1 MASHFENEMDE
12 TRTVSVVEKYEPAV
26 ENEDESD
33 QAKASWFYPLF
44 LSPFCYLFFFSSRH
58 FFFPSDCSITWR
70 VMRSTI

>member
-33 QAKASWFYPLF
+33 QAKASLFSPLF
-44 LSPFCYLFFFSSRH
+44 LSPFCYLFFFSLSS
-58 FFFPSDCSITWR
+58 FFFFHLIAALLGE
-70 VMRSTI
+70 

>member
-44 LSPFCYLFFFSSRH
+44 LSPFCYLFFFPLII
-58 FFFPSDCSITWR
+58 FFSI
-70 VMRSTI
+70 

>member
-44 LSPFCYLFFFSSRH
+44 LPPFCCPIFFFLSSFFFS
-58 FFFPSDCSITWR
+58 I
-70 VMRSTI
+70 

>member
-44 LSPFCYLFFFSSRH
+44 LSPFCYLIFFFLWSFFFS
-58 FFFPSDCSITWR
+58 I
-70 VMRSTI
+70 